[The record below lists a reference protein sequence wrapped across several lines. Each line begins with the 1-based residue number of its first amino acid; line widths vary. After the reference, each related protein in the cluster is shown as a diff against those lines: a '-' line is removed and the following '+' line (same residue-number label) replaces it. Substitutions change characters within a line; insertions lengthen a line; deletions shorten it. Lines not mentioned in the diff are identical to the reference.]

1 MYIYGCHDISRAGD
15 GNRGLGMSDWFWQ
28 SFFIFGGDELGR
40 SSSSVHITFA
50 MHSRWFSTPLKTNG
64 WNPKIGAL
72 GRCFEPF
79 PALREFSRSI
89 SRCLIDGWWI
99 VIASMGMKPPKSW
112 LIGERGLKLKNG
124 KECILHHESHSDFF
138 LFWGGRRG
146 ELYLKKMLIYDES
159 LIGCHGFHLPQT
171 WISMNLCVSFPLPF
185 FSYHLLI
192 NVSSF
197 LHDPTQQQELLDIR
211 SREISD
217 PWTLRFLFFFFG
229 PGETTVDTWD
239 DWNEFENICVPE
251 I

>member
-1 MYIYGCHDISRAGD
+1 MYIYIDMYIYGCHDISRAGD

-40 SSSSVHITFA
+40 SSSSLHITFA

-99 VIASMGMKPPKSW
+99 VIASNWMKPPKSW

-124 KECILHHESHSDFF
+124 KDCILHHESHSDLF
-138 LFWGGRRG
+138 LFWGGKAG
-146 ELYLKKMLIYDES
+146 GIVPEKDAHLWWVFNWMPWVSPTSNLDIYV
-159 LIGCHGFHLPQT
+159 FH
-171 WISMNLCVSFPLPF
+171 FPFPF
-185 FSYHLLI
+185 FRIIY
-192 NVSSF
+192 
-197 LHDPTQQQELLDIR
+197 
-211 SREISD
+211 
-217 PWTLRFLFFFFG
+217 
-229 PGETTVDTWD
+229 
-239 DWNEFENICVPE
+239 
-251 I
+251 